1 MSAGHTCLCET
12 FIFRSSVCSFIS
24 NKVKVKQEED
34 MQNDSRQQEGTQDN
48 VDDSLQN
55 VTKTLQ
61 DIKNVSIWIE
71 SILLFVYK
79 YSEYIVKPSCFS
91 GLEY

>member
-1 MSAGHTCLCET
+1 MNAGHTCPCQT

-24 NKVKVKQEED
+24 NKIKVKQEED

-61 DIKNVSIWIE
+61 DIKTVSIWIE

>member
-1 MSAGHTCLCET
+1 MLVILAPVD

-24 NKVKVKQEED
+24 NKIKVKQEED

-61 DIKNVSIWIE
+61 DIKTVSIWIE
-71 SILLFVYK
+71 SILLFVYN
-79 YSEYIVKPSCFS
+79 IVNTS
-91 GLEY
+91 